1 MSIDKSEKMVKF
13 GLKASML
20 PNYINSV
27 IGMNNPNSVG
37 FIPENKTYES
47 FIEKNDNN
55 TYSVKIG
62 FSVLDTVKSL
72 DKAKKIKREQP
83 PLAAKTVQN
92 MIKEDFVK
100 FEKLTQNKIDS
111 DYGKGAYSKL
121 PIKSQFVLQD
131 YVRTGHS
138 NNKSFF
144 DAVVKN
150 DYKEA
155 MKNYIRPGIGQQN
168 EFFKNVMFA
177 GPVDKNDF
185 ANTNQI
191 KRFTENMLDKLY
203 PNMKDNQES
212 SGFVANDNA
221 RKQNV
226 YEDAKMKAEK
236 GGKADVVAEFT
247 GGELVNNREEEMR
260 EEMKKGNNE
269 KAAKIFKEEANN
281 PKNVT
286 PGAASHKKNP
296 LPVAADGTVMDKNG
310 KDTGVKAVP
319 GAGVYDH
326 IKDQYKPGMSTK
338 QVIDMIVKNHKKWK
352 KNNIDDSQKN
362 LMKDIKKMHLDFL
375 EVWVHLVLLVDLLR
389 AKKVIHLI

>member
-1 MSIDKSEKMVKF
+1 MSDRSEKIVKF
-13 GLKASML
+13 GIKTNMV
-20 PNYINSV
+20 PNYINAV
-27 IGMNNPNSVG
+27 MGMNNPNAFG

-55 TYSVKIG
+55 TYSIKIG

-72 DKAKKIKREQP
+72 DKAKKIKRDQP
-83 PLAAKTVQN
+83 PLSAKTVQN
-92 MIKEDFVK
+92 MIKEDFIK

-185 ANTNQI
+185 ANTNQV
-191 KRFTENMLDKLY
+191 KNFTEKMLDKLY
-203 PNMKDNQES
+203 PSMKDNQES
-212 SGFVANDNA
+212 SGFVSNDNA

-226 YEDAKMKAEK
+226 YEDVKMKAEK

-260 EEMKKGNNE
+260 EEMKKGNKE
-269 KAAKIFKEEANN
+269 KAAQIFKEEANN
-281 PKNVT
+281 PKNIT

-310 KDTGVKAVP
+310 KDTGVKANP

-352 KNNIDDSQKN
+352 KNNMD
-362 LMKDIKKMHLDFL
+362 
-375 EVWVHLVLLVDLLR
+375 
-389 AKKVIHLI
+389 